1 MQGTQLLEYVIESL
15 VSKKDQVK
23 IEEIAG
29 DDEVV
34 LEVRVAQG
42 DVGKIIGK
50 NGSVARSLR
59 QILLAAGMKE
69 KKEYVLEIID

>member
-1 MQGTQLLEYVIESL
+1 VSGSVLLEYVIESL

-29 DDEVV
+29 PDEVV

-69 KKEYVLEIID
+69 KKDYILEIID

>member
-1 MQGTQLLEYVIESL
+1 MQGSLLLEYVIESL

-29 DDEVV
+29 PDEVV

-69 KKEYVLEIID
+69 KKEYILEIID

>member
-1 MQGTQLLEYVIESL
+1 MQGSVLLEYVIESL

-29 DDEVV
+29 PDEVV

-69 KKEYVLEIID
+69 KKDYILEIID

>member
-1 MQGTQLLEYVIESL
+1 MSGSVLLEYVIESL

-29 DDEVV
+29 PDEVV

-69 KKEYVLEIID
+69 KKDYILEIID

>member
-1 MQGTQLLEYVIESL
+1 MQGSLLLEYVIESL

-29 DDEVV
+29 PDEVV

-69 KKEYVLEIID
+69 KKDYILEIID

>member
-1 MQGTQLLEYVIESL
+1 MQGSLLLDYVIESL

-29 DDEVV
+29 PDEVV

-69 KKEYVLEIID
+69 KKDYILEIID

>member
-1 MQGTQLLEYVIESL
+1 MSGTLLLEYVVESL

-29 DDEVV
+29 PDEVV

-69 KKEYVLEIID
+69 KKDYILEIID